1 MAVNAE
7 NCFTLEKLVNNAEYD
22 FGQIP
27 PNKYSRIIYG
37 QVMNEQSG
45 STNKLTLREYDSD
58 GSTLLKEWPYN
69 IGAYDTIPLGW
80 DKETPIYQMAAGHYI
95 KAVASASSVQLSLH
109 CRDL

>member
-1 MAVNAE
+1 MAVNPE
-7 NCFTLEKLVNNAEYD
+7 NCFTLEKLVNTAEYD

-27 PNKYSRIIYG
+27 SNKYSRVIYG

-69 IGAYDTIPLGW
+69 IGAYDTVGLGGN
-80 DKETPIYQMAAGHYI
+80 KESPVYQMAAGHYI
-95 KAVASASSVQLSLH
+95 KAVASASSVQLLLD
-109 CRDL
+109 CYDR